1 MVRTIYNEMS
11 ASVAPTDVQ
20 NGVDC
25 EESENSSLNSSGP
38 RATGSYAEATRGE
51 RREDDGQLVDPENN
65 IPERPLTAFFRPRS
79 FLPAEDVFS
88 ALSEA
93 GIDGSNI
100 SCIQRQSSG
109 DILLTFRQKSF
120 KDDFLKKSFLSVRG
134 SPFAL
139 QDVDRPL
146 TYLQVFDAPHEMP
159 DTAIISRLSKYCDV
173 ISHRR
178 GMFRFEGWENV
189 QDGVRHYRVQIK
201 QPIPSFMRFGKAL
214 VHFRYE
220 GQPRTC
226 RHCHQTGHIAKTCHT
241 VICYNCEQTGHLAN
255 DCPEP
260 LLCNICK
267 SDEHK
272 AKDCPFSW
280 SRAVPSDNEAR
291 ETPDDDAPPPSDFSV
306 VTEDTTPGPT
316 SPDDPMEDDPAEPS
330 DEEFLS
336 PREDEADGDAD
347 DETENTPRLF
357 SNTQS
362 SSSGSMSNRRTPAKI
377 SGPTAPLRKPTQP
390 VKVTGSNSMN
400 SEHSE
405 QSSPP
410 TEEPGIKRGNS
421 PLVQRTAKHKKR
433 K

>member
-1 MVRTIYNEMS
+1 MPVS
-11 ASVAPTDVQ
+11 GSPTDQQ
-20 NGVDC
+20 NGV
-25 EESENSSLNSSGP
+25 ESENCTSENSAGP
-38 RATGSYAEATRGE
+38 RANNSYADATRGE
-51 RREDDGQLVDPENN
+51 RIEQDEEIVDPENS

-79 FLPAEDVFS
+79 FLPAQDVFS

-109 DILLTFRQKSF
+109 DILLTFRQQRF
-120 KDDFLKKSFLSVRG
+120 KDEFLKKSFLNVRG

-159 DTAIISRLSKYCDV
+159 DTAIISRLSKFCDV
-173 ISHRR
+173 VSHRR

-241 VICYNCEQTGHLAN
+241 VICFNCEQTGHLAS

-280 SRAVPSDNEAR
+280 SRAVPSDPEPCDTPDDPETC
-291 ETPDDDAPPPSDFSV
+291 ETPDNTPPSPRDFSV
-306 VTEDTTPGPT
+306 VTDETTPGPI
-316 SPDDPMEDDPAEPS
+316 SPDDPMEDAQGDPS

-336 PREDEADGDAD
+336 PREDEADDAD

-357 SNTQS
+357 STTQN
-362 SSSGSMSNRRTPAKI
+362 SSSGSTPNGRTPAKI
-377 SGPTAPLRKPTQP
+377 SGPTAPTRKPTQP
-390 VKVTGSNSMN
+390 VKVTGLNITN
-400 SEHSE
+400 SEHCAP
-405 QSSPP
+405 SSPP
-410 TEEPGIKRGNS
+410 PDETGIKRGNS